1 MDSIDIV
8 GLGQIYVSQNS
19 IKIILVLIGLVL
31 SLIVKDLIQTFVS
44 GLLFRINK
52 NFNEG
57 DVVFLDGEKS
67 IIIRIGF
74 RQTVFQTN
82 RENEKVWKF
91 IYNDRI
97 KYHNLEKIIDA

>member
-57 DVVFLDGEKS
+57 DVVFLDGKN
-67 IIIRIGF
+67 
-74 RQTVFQTN
+74 Q
-82 RENEKVWKF
+82 
-91 IYNDRI
+91 
-97 KYHNLEKIIDA
+97 